1 METFYRRTLVFL
13 KSYIRNRSKNRNE
26 RGENIKDRMSILIK
40 GKIIEEG
47 IFDLN
52 NETRSLNSRYNII
65 KMIIS

>member
-1 METFYRRTLVFL
+1 METFYRRTLVSL